1 MNIILRS
8 IAVLLWLHSISAFAA
23 ESFWPT
29 TQEWADIRSVIQ
41 GQLEAF
47 QRKDEAGAYSHAAP
61 SVRQRF
67 PTAEAF
73 NKMVRE
79 KYSPFYSPREIK
91 FLTPSI
97 VSGRIL
103 QGIQFLSDENQLL
116 LAVFTLERQQD
127 KTWKIKACDMLPI
140 ESKIAT

>member
-29 TQEWADIRSVIQ
+29 AQEWADIRSVIES
-41 GQLEAF
+41 QLDAF
-47 QRKDEAGAYSHAAP
+47 QRDDEAGAYSLAAP

-79 KYSPFYSPREIK
+79 KYRPFYSPREIK